1 MRVGGRAQ
9 GLSACAPHAARRTRH
24 AVREVLLCAP
34 PAETESVRSLMG
46 AQLNLILRG
55 TARPGARSASV
66 RRAPCEGW
74 GGAGLAAGTGC
85 ADAGGGRF
93 EAELHALPGV
103 RREARRHR
111 SGPSPVQADGRGR
124 ANRRRR
130 QRRGGP
136 WRVRHGQEPRA
147 AMASRGGASMRCE
160 SGIWFCALWRWTP
173 ACACA
178 CAAAGASCQAVSH
191 QYVTALHEW
200 PSSAKII
207 SENPRGSPPRRCVAA
222 SM

>member
-1 MRVGGRAQ
+1 MRAVGPGPGA
-9 GLSACAPHAARRTRH
+9 LSACAPHAARRTRH

-85 ADAGGGRF
+85 ADAGGGRI

-130 QRRGGP
+130 RRGGP

-147 AMASRGGASMRCE
+147 AMASRGV
-160 SGIWFCALWRWTP
+160 LP
-173 ACACA
+173 
-178 CAAAGASCQAVSH
+178 
-191 QYVTALHEW
+191 
-200 PSSAKII
+200 
-207 SENPRGSPPRRCVAA
+207 CVANLGSGSVRYGDGRPPA
-222 SM
+222 PAPALLQVPAARQSPTST